1 MKKNV
6 VWVVALMIIAL
17 ALSGCGFLSGSTK
30 TSETAQTQ
38 ASDKNT
44 TSGVHYTSMEV
55 PKGIP
60 VLMYHKVGNDKDND
74 AVIAPDLFAAQMK
87 FLKDH
92 DFHPISL
99 QQLYEYMKNGTPVP
113 TKPVVLTFDDGYADT
128 YSIVYPT
135 LKKYGFAGTVFINAG
150 DVGTRL
156 TWAQIKEMHDDGI
169 VISNH
174 GYNHERM
181 AAMNNEQQY
190 LNIKNGQDAL
200 QRQLGIDNK
209 WFCYP
214 YGSNDA
220 NTRAAAEKNGI
231 LLAVTM
237 NPGWAHVGDD
247 LLKVQRIWIGNAVD
261 IKHFEERITTENYTD
276 L

>member
-1 MKKNV
+1 MKKIAFIAAMLV
-6 VWVVALMIIAL
+6 VIGFVI
-17 ALSGCGFLSGSTK
+17 SGCGLFSADTK
-30 TSETAQTQ
+30 GSETSPAQTTEVK
-38 ASDKNT
+38 SSKVN
-44 TSGVHYTSMEV
+44 YTPMEV

-60 VLMYHKVGNDKDND
+60 VLMYHKVGEDIDND
-74 AVIAPDLFAAQMK
+74 AVIKPELFAAQMK
-87 FLKDH
+87 FLKDNN
-92 DFHPISL
+92 FNPISL

-156 TWAQIKEMHDDGI
+156 TWAQIKEMHNNGI

-181 AAMNNEQQY
+181 ANMTTEQQY

-200 QRQLGIDNK
+200 ERQLGIKNE

-214 YGSNDA
+214 YGSSNGD
-220 NTRAAAEKNGI
+220 TQGVDEKNGI
-231 LLAVTM
+231 RMAVTM

-247 LLKVQRIWIGNAVD
+247 VFKVKRIWIGNAVD
-261 IKHFEERITTENYTD
+261 LKHFEERITTENYSD